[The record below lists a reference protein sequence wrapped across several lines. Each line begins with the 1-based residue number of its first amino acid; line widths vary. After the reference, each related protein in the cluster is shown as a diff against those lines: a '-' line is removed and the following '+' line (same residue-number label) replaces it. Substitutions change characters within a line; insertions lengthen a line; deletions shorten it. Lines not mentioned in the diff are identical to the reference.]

1 MSADVTV
8 RCHRCAWLFEVV
20 AYPDEIVGG
29 VYVIPAGMSPS
40 CPHCGYRHPSG
51 LEMTLEVAA

>member
-8 RCHRCAWLFEVV
+8 RCGRCACPFEVV
-20 AYPDEIVGG
+20 AYDEEVVGG
-29 VYVIPAGMSPS
+29 VYTVPAGMSPS

-51 LEMTLEVAA
+51 LEMTVEEVA